1 MRKALVFG
9 SGGIKIAE
17 AAEFDYSTSQAL
29 KALKEEGIEST
40 LMNPNIATVQLDL
53 ADKTYLL
60 PLEKEFAE
68 KVIDIEEPD
77 GVLLGFGGQSALS
90 LGVQLKDHL
99 RLKGVKV
106 LGTQIEGIEK
116 ALSRDLF
123 RETMKDKALPIPL
136 SLPAF
141 SESEALMAANAIGFP
156 VIVRVS
162 FNLGGRGSFV
172 AWSREDFEKAV
183 GKAFV
188 NSEVRSVLVERYLHH
203 WKEIEFEVV
212 RDKRGNS
219 AAVACLENIDPMGI
233 HTGDSVVI
241 APSQTL
247 CDKEYQMLRSASLR
261 VAEAIDLVGE
271 CNVQFA
277 LNGNDFCVI
286 ETNPR
291 MSRSS
296 ALASKVTGYPLAYI
310 ATKLALGYTL
320 DELINEITK
329 KTTAFFEP
337 AMDYV
342 ALKVPRW
349 DNEKFEGADKT
360 LGSEMCSTGELL
372 VMGRSI
378 GEVYEKAAIA
388 LSDDPIGFSRIETL
402 KDSATDEGIDPFFF
416 QKSEGTNG
424 CIKQIDTLAGE
435 FPASTNYLYTTKGSE
450 NDVGMDEEKKVLC
463 IGAGP
468 FRIGTS
474 VEFDWAVMN
483 FAKASKLY
491 GYKMHVLNC
500 NPETVSTDWDE
511 SDRLYFDVINED
523 RVCAIDSFERY
534 DGVVAFAGGQT
545 TNSIADKLE
554 KRGIKLLGTCG
565 KSVDIAENRK
575 KFSEL
580 LERLGIE
587 QPEWIEAV
595 NIDELFSFASGVGYP
610 VMVRPSYVLS
620 GSGMS
625 IARSEEELRL
635 CIKRAKVSN
644 DYPVVVSRFLN
655 AAEAEIDCVSDGK
668 SVYGVTIEHIEK
680 AGIHSG
686 DATMKIPADGIKE
699 EKKERMREIA
709 LLLARELSI
718 KGPFNI
724 QFLLN
729 NEVNVLELNLRASRS
744 MPFSSRATD
753 SNLMSLAAEA
763 IYRGFQGNGYRELAP
778 ERCFVKSPQF
788 SWSQLR
794 GSYPCLGPEMH
805 STGEVAA
812 CGDCYYDALLKS
824 WLSVKPNRLPKRI
837 LLYGDIPE
845 EAGINFEK
853 AGCEMIEAERADF
866 DLLVTEGHRND
877 YRIRRGCADRNVPMI
892 LSSEL
897 ALEMS
902 RALLWLGDLNELS
915 IEKSCIENAKL
926 ISFPSHSPKH
936 DSFRKKG
943 V

>member
-1 MRKALVFG
+1 MHKVLIFG

-29 KALKEEGIEST
+29 KALNEENIESV
-40 LMNPNIATVQLDL
+40 LMNPNIATVQIDI

-60 PLEKEFAE
+60 PLEKNFAE
-68 KVIDIEEPD
+68 KVIDIEKPG

-90 LGVQLKDHL
+90 LGVQLEDYL
-99 RLKGVKV
+99 RLNEVKV
-106 LGTQIEGIEK
+106 LGTQIDGIEK
-116 ALSRDLF
+116 ALSRGLF
-123 RETMKDKALPIPL
+123 KKVIKDKGLPTPP
-136 SLPAF
+136 SF
-141 SESEALMAANAIGFP
+141 SANTEKEALKAAMDIGFP
-156 VIVRVS
+156 VIVRIS

-172 AWSREDFEKAV
+172 AWNKSDFEKAI
-183 GKAFV
+183 GKAFA
-188 NSEVRSVLVERYLHH
+188 NSEVKNVLVEKCLYH
-203 WKEIEFEVV
+203 WKEIEFEII

-219 AAVACLENIDPMGI
+219 AAVASLENIDPMGI

-247 CDKEYQMLRSASLR
+247 SDAEYQMLRSASLK
-261 VAEAIDLVGE
+261 VAEAIELVGE
-271 CNVQFA
+271 CNVQLA
-277 LNGNDFCVI
+277 LNGEDYYII

-310 ATKLALGYTL
+310 AAKLALGYTL

-349 DNEKFEGADKT
+349 DNEKFEGADTT
-360 LGSEMCSTGELL
+360 LGSEMCSTGEFL
-372 VMGRSI
+372 VMGKSI
-378 GEVYEKAAIA
+378 GEVYEKALHMI
-388 LSDDPIGFSRIETL
+388 SEDTISNIGLLVSSKEPV
-402 KDSATDEGIDPFFF
+402 DGIDPFFF
-416 QKSEGTNG
+416 QKAEGNDG
-424 CIKQIDTLAGE
+424 CLKQKQIDTLAGE
-435 FPASTNYLYTTKGSE
+435 FPASTNYLYTTKGYE
-450 NDVGMDEEKKVLC
+450 NDVERDEGKKILC

-491 GYKMHVLNC
+491 GYKAHVLNC

-511 SDRLYFDVINED
+511 SDRLYFDVITED
-523 RVCAIDSFERY
+523 RISAINSFEGY

-554 KRGIKLLGTCG
+554 KRGIKLIGTCG
-565 KSVDIAENRK
+565 KSVDLAENRK
-575 KFSEL
+575 KFSKL
-580 LERLGIE
+580 LEELGIK
-587 QPEWIEAV
+587 QPEWVEARSMEEV
-595 NIDELFSFASGVGYP
+595 FSFASSAGYP

-625 IARSEEELRL
+625 IARNEEELS
-635 CIKRAKVSN
+635 IARAKVSN
-644 DYPVVVSRFLN
+644 EYPAVVSKFLN
-655 AAEAEIDCVSDGK
+655 AAEAEMDCVSDGER
-668 SVYGVTIEHIEK
+668 VYGVTIEHIER

-686 DATMKIPADGIKE
+686 DSTMKIPAERIE
-699 EKKERMREIA
+699 EKKKERMHEIA
-709 LLLARELSI
+709 LSLARELHI

-729 NEVNVLELNLRASRS
+729 DEVNVLELNLRASRS
-744 MPFSSRATD
+744 MPFSSRATG
-753 SNLMSLAAEA
+753 SNLMFLAAEA
-763 IYRGFQGNGYRELAP
+763 IYKGLQGRGYKELLP
-778 ERCFVKSPQF
+778 EKYFVKSPQF

-794 GSYPCLGPEMH
+794 GAYPCLGPEMR
-805 STGEVAA
+805 STGEVAS
-812 CGDCYYDALLKS
+812 CGDSYYDALLKS
-824 WLSVKPNRLPKRI
+824 WLSVKPNRLPKTVHI
-837 LLYGDIPE
+837 EGDIPSE
-845 EAGINFEK
+845 VKMNFNRCRVVE
-853 AGCEMIEAERADF
+853 GL

-877 YRIRRGCADRNVPMI
+877 YRLRRECADKNVPMI

-897 ALEMS
+897 ALEIS
-902 RALLWLGDLNELS
+902 RAMVWLGDRELNAD
-915 IEKSCIENAKL
+915 KSFIKSTKL
-926 ISFPSHSPKH
+926 ITLPSYTPEH
-936 DSFRKKG
+936 DSIRKKSL
-943 V
+943 

>member
-1 MRKALVFG
+1 MRKVVVFG

-29 KALKEEGIEST
+29 KALKEEGIESV
-40 LMNPNIATVQLDL
+40 LMNPNIATVQMDL
-53 ADKTYLL
+53 ADKVYLL

-90 LGVQLKDHL
+90 LGVKLKDHL
-99 RLKGVKV
+99 KGIDV
-106 LGTQIEGIEK
+106 LGTQIEGIER

-123 RETMKDKALPIPL
+123 RKTMKDKALPVPL
-136 SLPAF
+136 SFPAF
-141 SESEALMAANAIGFP
+141 TESEALRAAYAIGFP

-172 AWSREDFEKAV
+172 AWSREDFERAV
-183 GKAFV
+183 GKAFA

-212 RDKRGNS
+212 RDRKGNS

-233 HTGDSVVI
+233 HTGDSLVI

-247 CDKEYQMLRSASLR
+247 CDTEYQTLRSASLR

-271 CNVQFA
+271 CNVQLA
-277 LNGNDFCVI
+277 LKGNDFYVI

-310 ATKLALGYTL
+310 ATKLALGYAL

-378 GEVYEKAAIA
+378 GEVYEKAANA
-388 LSDDPIGFSRIETL
+388 LSDDPISFSRLKKL
-402 KDSATDEGIDPFFF
+402 KDSAADEGIDPFFF
-416 QKSEGTNG
+416 QKGEGTNG

-435 FPASTNYLYTTKGSE
+435 FPAFTNYLYTTKGSE
-450 NDVGMDEEKKVLC
+450 NDVEMDEEKKILC

-483 FAKASKLY
+483 FAKASKSY
-491 GYKMHVLNC
+491 GYKVHVLNC

-511 SDRLYFDVINED
+511 SDRLYFDVINEES
-523 RVCAIDSFERY
+523 VCAIESFERY

-545 TNSIADKLE
+545 TNSIADRLE
-554 KRGIKLLGTCG
+554 KRGIKLLGACG

-580 LERLGIE
+580 LERLGIA

-595 NIDELFSFASGVGYP
+595 NTDELSSFASGVGYP

-625 IARSEEELRL
+625 IARSEEELRR
-635 CIKRAKVSN
+635 CIAELSSE
-644 DYPVVVSRFLN
+644 YPAVVSRFLD
-655 AAEAEIDCVSDGK
+655 AAEAEMDCVSDGK

-686 DATMKIPADGIKE
+686 DSTMKIPADGVE
-699 EKKERMREIA
+699 EGKKERMHEIA
-709 LLLARELSI
+709 LQLARELRI

-729 NEVNVLELNLRASRS
+729 DEVNVLELNMRASRS
-744 MPFSSRATD
+744 MPFSSRATN
-753 SNLMSLAAEA
+753 SNLMFLAAEA
-763 IYRGFQGNGYRELAP
+763 IYRGFQGNGYKELVAQK
-778 ERCFVKSPQF
+778 CFVKSPQF

-794 GSYPCLGPEMH
+794 GAYPCLGPEMR

-824 WLSVKPNRLPKRI
+824 WLSAKPNRLPKRV
-837 LLYGDIPE
+837 YGDMPG
-845 EAGINFEK
+845 EARMNFEK
-853 AGCEMIEAERADF
+853 AGCEVVEDEDF
-866 DLLVTEGHRND
+866 DLLVTEGHRDD
-877 YRIRRGCADRNVPMI
+877 YRIRRRCADRNVPMI

-897 ALEMS
+897 ALDIS
-902 RALLWLGDLNELS
+902 RAMVWLRDGNKLS
-915 IEKSCIENAKL
+915 VEKSRIESAKL
-926 ISFPSHSPKH
+926 ISFPPHIPKH
-936 DSFRKKG
+936 DSSRKKSI
-943 V
+943 

>member
-29 KALKEEGIEST
+29 KALKEEGIESV
-40 LMNPNIATVQLDL
+40 LMNPNIATVQMDL
-53 ADKTYLL
+53 ADKVYLL

-90 LGVQLKDHL
+90 LGVKLKDHL
-99 RLKGVKV
+99 KGIDV
-106 LGTQIEGIEK
+106 LGTQIEGIER

-123 RETMKDKALPIPL
+123 RKTMKDKALPVPL
-136 SLPAF
+136 SFPAF
-141 SESEALMAANAIGFP
+141 TESEALRAAYAIGFP

-172 AWSREDFEKAV
+172 AWSREDFEGAV
-183 GKAFV
+183 GKAFA
-188 NSEVRSVLVERYLHH
+188 NSEVRSVLVEKYLHH

-212 RDKRGNS
+212 RDKKGNS

-233 HTGDSVVI
+233 HTGDSLVI

-247 CDKEYQMLRSASLR
+247 CDTEYQTLRSASLR

-271 CNVQFA
+271 CNVQLA
-277 LNGNDFCVI
+277 LKGNDFYVI

-310 ATKLALGYTL
+310 ATKLALGYAL

-378 GEVYEKAAIA
+378 GEVYEKAANA
-388 LSDDPIGFSRIETL
+388 LSDDPISFSRLKKL
-402 KDSATDEGIDPFFF
+402 KDSAADEGIDPFFF
-416 QKSEGTNG
+416 QKGEGTNG

-435 FPASTNYLYTTKGSE
+435 FPAFTNYLYTTKGSE
-450 NDVGMDEEKKVLC
+450 NDVEMDEEKKILC

-483 FAKASKLY
+483 FAKASKSY
-491 GYKMHVLNC
+491 GYKVHVLNC

-511 SDRLYFDVINED
+511 SDRLYFDVINEES
-523 RVCAIDSFERY
+523 VCAIESFERY

-545 TNSIADKLE
+545 TNSIADRLE
-554 KRGIKLLGTCG
+554 KRGIKLLGACG

-580 LERLGIE
+580 LERLGIA

-595 NIDELFSFASGVGYP
+595 NTDELSSFASGVGYP

-625 IARSEEELRL
+625 IARSEEELRR
-635 CIKRAKVSN
+635 CIAELSSE
-644 DYPVVVSRFLN
+644 YPAVVSRFLD
-655 AAEAEIDCVSDGK
+655 AAEAEMDCVSDGK

-686 DATMKIPADGIKE
+686 DSTMKIPADGVE
-699 EKKERMREIA
+699 EGKKERMHEIA
-709 LLLARELSI
+709 LQLARELRI

-729 NEVNVLELNLRASRS
+729 DEVNVLELNMRASRS
-744 MPFSSRATD
+744 MPFSSRATN
-753 SNLMSLAAEA
+753 SNLMFLAAEA
-763 IYRGFQGNGYRELAP
+763 IYRGFQGNGYKELVAQK
-778 ERCFVKSPQF
+778 CFVKSPQF

-794 GSYPCLGPEMH
+794 GAYPCLGPEMR

-824 WLSVKPNRLPKRI
+824 WLSAKPNRLPKRV
-837 LLYGDIPE
+837 YGDMPG
-845 EAGINFEK
+845 EARMNFEK
-853 AGCEMIEAERADF
+853 AGCEVVEDEDF
-866 DLLVTEGHRND
+866 DLLVTEGHRDD
-877 YRIRRGCADRNVPMI
+877 YRIRRRCADRNVPMI

-897 ALEMS
+897 ALDIS
-902 RALLWLGDLNELS
+902 RAMVWLRDGNKLS
-915 IEKSCIENAKL
+915 VEKSRIESAKL
-926 ISFPSHSPKH
+926 ISFPPHIPKH
-936 DSFRKKG
+936 DSSRKKSI
-943 V
+943 

>member
-1 MRKALVFG
+1 MRKVVVFG

-29 KALKEEGIEST
+29 KALKEEGIESV
-40 LMNPNIATVQLDL
+40 LMNPNIATVQMDL
-53 ADKTYLL
+53 ADKVYLL

-90 LGVQLKDHL
+90 LGVKLKDHL
-99 RLKGVKV
+99 KGIDV
-106 LGTQIEGIEK
+106 LGTQIEGIER

-123 RETMKDKALPIPL
+123 RKTMKDKALPVPL
-136 SLPAF
+136 SFPAF
-141 SESEALMAANAIGFP
+141 TESEALRAAYAIGFP

-172 AWSREDFEKAV
+172 AWSREDFERAV
-183 GKAFV
+183 GKAFA

-212 RDKRGNS
+212 RDRKGNS

-233 HTGDSVVI
+233 HTGDSLVI

-247 CDKEYQMLRSASLR
+247 CDTEYQTLRSASLR

-271 CNVQFA
+271 CNVQLA
-277 LNGNDFCVI
+277 LKGNDFYVI

-310 ATKLALGYTL
+310 ATKLALGYAL

-378 GEVYEKAAIA
+378 GEVYEKAANA
-388 LSDDPIGFSRIETL
+388 LSDDPISFSRLKKL
-402 KDSATDEGIDPFFF
+402 KDSAADEGIDPFFF
-416 QKSEGTNG
+416 QKGEGTNG

-435 FPASTNYLYTTKGSE
+435 FPAFTNYLYTTKGSE
-450 NDVGMDEEKKVLC
+450 NDVEMDEEKKILC

-483 FAKASKLY
+483 FAKASKSY
-491 GYKMHVLNC
+491 GYKVHVLNC

-511 SDRLYFDVINED
+511 SDRLYFDVINEES
-523 RVCAIDSFERY
+523 VCAIESFERY

-545 TNSIADKLE
+545 TNSIADRLE
-554 KRGIKLLGTCG
+554 KRGIKLLGACG

-580 LERLGIE
+580 LERLGIA

-595 NIDELFSFASGVGYP
+595 NTDELSSFASGVGYP

-625 IARSEEELRL
+625 IARSEEELRR
-635 CIKRAKVSN
+635 CIAELSSE
-644 DYPVVVSRFLN
+644 YPAVVSRFLD
-655 AAEAEIDCVSDGK
+655 AAEAEMDCVSDGK

-686 DATMKIPADGIKE
+686 DSTMKIPADGVE
-699 EKKERMREIA
+699 EGKKERMHEIA
-709 LLLARELSI
+709 LQLARELRI

-729 NEVNVLELNLRASRS
+729 DEVNVLELNMRASRS
-744 MPFSSRATD
+744 MPFSSRATN
-753 SNLMSLAAEA
+753 SNLMFLAAEA
-763 IYRGFQGNGYRELAP
+763 IYRGFQGNGYKELVAQK
-778 ERCFVKSPQF
+778 CFVKSPQF

-794 GSYPCLGPEMH
+794 GAYPCLGPEMR

-824 WLSVKPNRLPKRI
+824 WLSAKPNRLPKRV
-837 LLYGDIPE
+837 YGDMPG
-845 EAGINFEK
+845 EARMNFEK
-853 AGCEMIEAERADF
+853 AGCEVVEDEDF
-866 DLLVTEGHRND
+866 DLLVTEGHRDD
-877 YRIRRGCADRNVPMI
+877 YRIRRRCADRNVPMI

-897 ALEMS
+897 ALDIS
-902 RALLWLGDLNELS
+902 RAMVWLRDGNKLS
-915 IEKSCIENAKL
+915 VEKSRIENAKL
-926 ISFPSHSPKH
+926 ISFPFHIPKH

-943 V
+943 I